1 MTPPPAPSTALDLLF
16 VWHFHQP
23 HYAVE
28 GGEEAR
34 LPWVRLHATKSYYDM
49 AWMLLRHPAIRS
61 VANFSGVLLE
71 QLAALNGGATDRWE
85 RLTSTPPE
93 QLSGAERSFIVRHF
107 FSCHWER
114 CVRPQPRYAE
124 LLALRGERFEE
135 AAVSRFRDADLRDLQ
150 LLFNLQWFGFG
161 ATADYPLVAALRSKQ
176 RGFDAVDIA
185 ALLGLQRE
193 VAAAAVGMWRSLIA
207 SGQVE
212 LSLTPHGHPI
222 LPLLIDSDAAR
233 IALPQAPLPHPAMR
247 EPADASHHIRTALAW
262 GEKTFGVRAAG
273 MWPAEGSV
281 SPAAAEAFAAEGL
294 RWIASDDEVLQ
305 RSERPDGAWEEQRCR
320 PWAITTAQGGLNIF
334 FRSHELSDRIGFAYA
349 GNAAEEAAR
358 DLIEGA
364 QKLAVASGLARPL
377 VTIIL
382 DGENAWES
390 YEQDG
395 FLFLDALYR
404 ALAAAPGLQT
414 VTASDARATHSAGP
428 LQTLHSGSWISASFR
443 IWIGS
448 EAKNRGWELLIA
460 TRAAFASGVVSTEV
474 SAEAAAAARR
484 ALDRAE
490 GSDWFWWYGDDFDS
504 QMDEEFD
511 QLFRGHCRSV
521 YVALGLLP
529 PLAFEEPVVAVPPAA
544 QLPSH
549 PIGLGEV
556 QLDGRDS
563 HFFEWRD
570 SSAIEVIPR
579 GAMNL
584 TSPVFRTMR
593 LMRGRPGLYLRLDG
607 ETASAA
613 SVRSVVCRLTDD
625 QGVESSLLLA
635 EGAEEPHGAW
645 QQCVEL
651 LLPLRPEAT
660 RVGLFLEVSDGAIV
674 VQRWPLSGLAWF
686 DLPRSSWFV

>member
-1 MTPPPAPSTALDLLF
+1 MQPPAPSTGLDLLF

-23 HYAVE
+23 HYALE
-28 GGEEAR
+28 GSDEAR

-49 AWMLLRHPAIRS
+49 AWMLSRHPAIRS

-71 QLAALNGGATDRWE
+71 QLAALEQGATDRWE
-85 RLTSTPPE
+85 WLSSTPPE
-93 QLSGAERSFIVRHF
+93 LLSDPERSFIVRHF

-114 CVRPQPRYAE
+114 CVRTQPRYAE
-124 LLALRGERFEE
+124 LLALRGESFDE
-135 AAVSRFRDADLRDLQ
+135 AAVSRFSNADLRDLQ

-161 ATADYPLVAALRSKQ
+161 ATADYPLVASLRSKQ
-176 RGFDAVDIA
+176 RGFDAADVA
-185 ALLGLQRE
+185 AVLGLQRE
-193 VAAAAVGMWRSLIA
+193 VAAAALAMWRSLIA
-207 SGQVE
+207 QGQVE

-233 IALPQAPLPHPAMR
+233 VALPQAPLPHPAMR
-247 EPADASHHIRTALAW
+247 EPADAVHHIRTALSW
-262 GEKTFGVRAAG
+262 GEQLFGVRAAG

-305 RSERPDGAWEEQRCR
+305 RSERPDGAWGEQRCR
-320 PWAITTAQGGLNIF
+320 PWAITTARGSLNLF
-334 FRSHELSDRIGFAYA
+334 FRNHELSDRIGFAYA
-349 GNAAEEAAR
+349 ANPAEDAAR

-364 QKLAVASGLARPL
+364 QRVAAASGLARPL

-395 FLFLDALYR
+395 FLFLEALYG

-414 VTASDARATHSAGP
+414 VTASEALERNSAG
-428 LQTLHSGSWISASFR
+428 LLRTLHSGSWISASFR

-460 TRAAFASGVVSTEV
+460 TRAAFAAAVVSPEV

-521 YVALGLLP
+521 YTALGLLP
-529 PLAFEEPVVAVPPAA
+529 PLALEAPVVGVPPPA

-549 PIGLGEV
+549 PIGLGEA

-570 SSAIEVIPR
+570 SAAIEVIPR

-584 TSPVFRTMR
+584 ASPVFRNMR
-593 LMRGRPGLYLRLDG
+593 LMRGRAGLYLRLDG
-607 ETASAA
+607 EAA
-613 SVRSVVCRLTDD
+613 TGGGSRAVVLRLTDD
-625 QGVESSLLLA
+625 QGLESSLRLA
-635 EGAEEPHGAW
+635 EGTEEQHGAW
-645 QQCVEL
+645 QHCVEL
-651 LLPLRPEAT
+651 LLPLRHEAA
-660 RVGLFLEVSDGAIV
+660 RVGLFLEVSEGAIV

>member
-1 MTPPPAPSTALDLLF
+1 MGASAPPSGLDLLF

-49 AWMLLRHPAIRS
+49 AWMLMRHSSVRS

-71 QLAALNGGATDRWE
+71 QLAALVEGATDRWE
-85 RLTSTPPE
+85 RLTATAPE
-93 QLSGAERSFIVRHF
+93 QLSRAERSFIVRHF

-114 CVRPQPRYAE
+114 CVRTQPRYAE
-124 LLALRGERFEE
+124 LLALRGEQFDE
-135 AAVSRFRDADLRDLQ
+135 AAVARFNDSDLRDLQ

-161 ATADYPLVAALRSKQ
+161 ATADYPLVASLRSKE
-176 RGFDAVDIA
+176 RGFDAADITA
-185 ALLGLQRE
+185 VLGLQRE
-193 VAAAAVGMWRSLIA
+193 VAAAAVAMWRALIA
-207 SGQVE
+207 RGQVE

-233 IALPQAPLPHPAMR
+233 IALPGAPLPHPPMR
-247 EPADASHHIRTALAW
+247 EPADAVHHIRTALSW
-262 GEKTFGVRAAG
+262 GEQLFGVRASG

-320 PWAITTAQGGLNIF
+320 PWAITTKHGSLNLF
-334 FRSHELSDRIGFAYA
+334 FRNHELSDRIGFAYA
-349 GNAAEEAAR
+349 ANAAEDAAR

-364 QKLAVASGLARPL
+364 RKLGAASGLSRPL

-390 YEQDG
+390 YEKDG
-395 FLFLDALYR
+395 FVFLEALYS

-414 VTASDARATHSAGP
+414 VTASEALATHSAGQ
-428 LQTLHSGSWISASFR
+428 LQTLHAGSWISASFR

-460 TRAAFASGVVSTEV
+460 TRAAFAAAVVSPEV

-511 QLFRGHCRSV
+511 HLFRGHCRSV
-521 YVALGLLP
+521 YTALGLLP
-529 PLAFEEPVVAVPPAA
+529 PLSLEEPVVAAPAVA

-549 PIGLGEV
+549 PIGLGEA

-570 SSAIEVIPR
+570 SAAIEVIPR

-584 TSPVFRTMR
+584 ASPVFRTMR
-593 LMRGRPGLYLRLDG
+593 LMRGRAGLYLRLDG
-607 ETASAA
+607 EAA
-613 SVRSVVCRLTDD
+613 TGGGSRAVVCRLTDD
-625 QGVESSLLLA
+625 QGVESSLRIA
-635 EGAEEPHGAW
+635 EGTEKPHGAW
-645 QQCVEL
+645 QHCVEM
-651 LLPLRPEAT
+651 LLPLRPEAA
-660 RVGLFLEVSDGAIV
+660 RVGLFLEVSDEAIV

>member
-1 MTPPPAPSTALDLLF
+1 MRHQPAPPSGLDLLF

-23 HYAVE
+23 HYALE
-28 GGEEAR
+28 GSDEAR

-49 AWMLLRHPAIRS
+49 AWMLSRHPAIRS

-71 QLAALNGGATDRWE
+71 QLAALIGGATDRWE
-85 RLTSTPPE
+85 RLSSTPPE
-93 QLSGAERSFIVRHF
+93 LLSDPERSFIVRHF

-114 CVRPQPRYAE
+114 CVRTQTRYAE
-124 LLALRGERFEE
+124 LLALRGESFEE
-135 AAVSRFRDADLRDLQ
+135 AAVSRFSHADLRDLQ

-176 RGFDAVDIA
+176 RGFDADDVG
-185 ALLGLQRE
+185 ALLRLQRE
-193 VAAAAVGMWRSLIA
+193 VAATAVAMWRELIA
-207 SGQVE
+207 RGQVE

-222 LPLLIDSDAAR
+222 LPLVIDSDAAR
-233 IALPQAPLPHPAMR
+233 IALPEAPLPHPPMR
-247 EPADASHHIRTALAW
+247 EPADAAHHIRTALAC
-262 GEKTFGVRAAG
+262 GEQLFGVRAAG

-305 RSERPDGAWEEQRCR
+305 RSARPDGAWEEQRCR
-320 PWAITTAQGGLNIF
+320 PWAIPTARGHLNLF
-334 FRSHELSDRIGFAYA
+334 FRNHELSDRIGFAYA
-349 GNAAEEAAR
+349 ANPAEDAAR

-364 QKLAVASGLARPL
+364 QRVAAASGLARPL

-395 FLFLDALYR
+395 FLFLEALYG

-414 VTASDARATHSAGP
+414 VTASASLERHSAG
-428 LQTLHSGSWISASFR
+428 LLRTLHTGSWISASFR

-448 EAKNRGWELLIA
+448 AAKNRGWEFLIA
-460 TRAAFASGVVSTEV
+460 TRAAFASGV
-474 SAEAAAAARR
+474 SAPGVTDEAAAGARR

-521 YVALGLLP
+521 YTALGLIP
-529 PLAFEEPVVAVPPAA
+529 PLALEEPVVAAPPAA

-549 PIGLGEV
+549 PIGLGEA

-570 SSAIEVIPR
+570 SSAIDVIPR

-584 TSPVFRTMR
+584 ASPVFRTLR
-593 LMRGRPGLYLRLDG
+593 LMRGRAGLYLRLDG
-607 ETASAA
+607 EAA
-613 SVRSVVCRLTDD
+613 AGGGSRAVVLRLTDD
-625 QGVESSLLLA
+625 QGLESSLRLA
-635 EGAEEPHGAW
+635 EGAQEPHGAW
-645 QQCVEL
+645 HQCVEL
-651 LLPLRPEAT
+651 LLPVRPDAV
-660 RVGLFLEVSDGAIV
+660 RVGLFLEAVDGAIV

-686 DLPRSSWFV
+686 DLQPSAWFV

>member
-1 MTPPPAPSTALDLLF
+1 MRASAPPSGTDLLF

-28 GGEEAR
+28 GGEEAQ

-49 AWMLLRHPAIRS
+49 AWMLMHHGSIRS

-71 QLAALNGGATDRWE
+71 QLAALEQGATDRWE
-85 RLTSTPPE
+85 RLTATPPE
-93 QLSGAERSFIVRHF
+93 QLSGVERSFIIRHF

-114 CVRPQPRYAE
+114 CVRTQPRFAE
-124 LLALRGERFEE
+124 LLELRGERFEE
-135 AAVSRFRDADLRDLQ
+135 AAVARFSDADLRDLQ

-161 ATADYPLVAALRSKQ
+161 ATADYPLVASLRIKE
-176 RGFDAVDIA
+176 RGFDAADID
-185 ALLGLQRE
+185 ALLRLQRE
-193 VAAAAVGMWRSLIA
+193 VAAAAVAMWRSLIA
-207 SGQVE
+207 RGQVE

-233 IALPQAPLPHPAMR
+233 VALPQAPLPHPAMR
-247 EPADASHHIRTALAW
+247 EPADAAHHIRTALSW
-262 GEKTFGVRAAG
+262 GEQLFGVRAAG

-281 SPAAAEAFAAEGL
+281 SPAAADAFAAEGL

-305 RSERPDGAWEEQRCR
+305 RSDRPDGAWGEQRCR
-320 PWAITTAQGGLNIF
+320 PWSITTAHGSLNLF
-334 FRSHELSDRIGFAYA
+334 FRNHELSDRIGFAYA
-349 GNAAEEAAR
+349 ANPADEAAR
-358 DLIEGA
+358 DLLEGA
-364 QKLAVASGLARPL
+364 QRVAAASGLARPL

-395 FLFLDALYR
+395 LVFLEALYG

-414 VTASDARATHSAGP
+414 VTASEALDRQSSG
-428 LQTLHSGSWISASFR
+428 LLRTLHTGSWISASFR

-448 EAKNRGWELLIA
+448 AAKNRGWELLIA
-460 TRAAFASGVVSTEV
+460 TRAAYTSAVSAPAVT
-474 SAEAAAAARR
+474 AEAAAAARR

-521 YVALGLLP
+521 YIALSLPP
-529 PLAFEEPVVAVPPAA
+529 PLALEEPVVSAPPAA
-544 QLPSH
+544 RLPSH
-549 PIGLGEV
+549 SIGLGEA

-570 SSAIEVIPR
+570 AAAFEVVPR

-584 TSPVFRTMR
+584 ATPVFRTMR
-593 LMRGRPGLYLRLDG
+593 LMRGRAGLYLRLDG
-607 ETASAA
+607 EAA
-613 SVRSVVCRLTDD
+613 IGRGSRAVVCRLTDD
-625 QGVESSLLLA
+625 EGLESSLWLA
-635 EGAEEPHGAW
+635 EGCEEPHGGW

-651 LLPLRPEAT
+651 LLPLRPEAA
-660 RVGLFLEVSDGAIV
+660 RVGLLLEISDGAII

>member
-1 MTPPPAPSTALDLLF
+1 MKPTPAPSAELDLLF

-28 GGEEAR
+28 GGDEAR

-49 AWMLLRHPAIRS
+49 AWMLTRHSSIRS

-71 QLAALNGGATDRWE
+71 QLSALLLGATDRWE
-85 RLTSTPPE
+85 RLSSTPPE
-93 QLSGAERSFIVRHF
+93 QLSRAERSFIVRHF

-114 CVRPQPRYAE
+114 CVRTQPRYAE
-124 LLALRGERFEE
+124 LLALRGEQFDE
-135 AAVSRFRDADLRDLQ
+135 AAVGRFTDADLRDLQ

-161 ATADYPLVAALRSKQ
+161 ATADYPLVASLRSKQ
-176 RGFDAVDIA
+176 RGFDAADIA
-185 ALLGLQRE
+185 ALLELQRE
-193 VAAAAVGMWRSLIA
+193 VAAAALAMWRALIA
-207 SGQVE
+207 RGQVE

-233 IALPQAPLPHPAMR
+233 VALPHAPLPKPAMR
-247 EPADASHHIRTALAW
+247 APADAAHHIETALAW
-262 GEKTFGVRAAG
+262 GERSFGVRAAG

-281 SPAAAEAFAAEGL
+281 SPAAAAAFAAAGL
-294 RWIASDDEVLQ
+294 RWVASDDEVLQ
-305 RSERPDGAWEEQRCR
+305 RSERPDGAWEQQRCR
-320 PWAITTAQGGLNIF
+320 PWSLATAQGELNLF
-334 FRSHELSDRIGFAYA
+334 FRNHELSDRIGFAYA
-349 GNAAEEAAR
+349 ANAAEGSAR

-364 QKLAVASGLARPL
+364 RKLGAASGLARPL

-395 FLFLDALYR
+395 FLFLEALYE

-414 VTASDARATHSAGP
+414 VTASEALERHSAGP
-428 LQTLHSGSWISASFR
+428 LRTLHAGSWISASFR

-460 TRAAFASGVVSTEV
+460 TRAAFAAAVASPQV

-511 QLFRGHCRSV
+511 HLFRGHCRSV
-521 YVALGLLP
+521 YTALGLLP
-529 PLAFEEPVVAVPPAA
+529 PLSLEEPVVAAPLAA

-549 PIGLGEV
+549 PIGLGEA

-584 TSPVFRTMR
+584 AAPVFRTMR

-607 ETASAA
+607 ELASA
-613 SVRSVVCRLTDD
+613 SGSRSVVCRLTDD
-625 QGVESSLLLA
+625 QGLESSLRLA
-635 EGAEEPHGAW
+635 EGAEESHGAW
-645 QQCVEL
+645 HHCAEL
-651 LLPLRPEAT
+651 LLPLRPEAA
-660 RVGLFLEVSDGAIV
+660 RVGLFLEVSDGTMV

>member
-1 MTPPPAPSTALDLLF
+1 MRASAPPSGLDLLF

-23 HYAVE
+23 HYALE
-28 GGEEAR
+28 GSGEAR

-49 AWMLLRHPAIRS
+49 AWMLMRHSSVRS

-71 QLAALNGGATDRWE
+71 QLAALVDGATDRWE
-85 RLTSTPPE
+85 RLTATPSE
-93 QLSGAERSFIVRHF
+93 QLSGAERSFIIRHF

-114 CVRPQPRYAE
+114 CVRTQPRYAE
-124 LLALRGERFEE
+124 LLALRGEQFDE
-135 AAVSRFRDADLRDLQ
+135 AAVGRFNDSDLRDLQ
-150 LLFNLQWFGFG
+150 MLFNLQWFGFG

-176 RGFDAVDIA
+176 RGFDAADITA
-185 ALLGLQRE
+185 VLGLQRE
-193 VAAAAVGMWRSLIA
+193 VAAAAVAMWRALIA
-207 SGQVE
+207 RGQVE

-222 LPLLIDSDAAR
+222 LPLLIDSDSAR
-233 IALPQAPLPHPAMR
+233 IALPQAPLPHPPMR
-247 EPADASHHIRTALAW
+247 EPADALHHIRTALAW
-262 GEKTFGVRAAG
+262 GEKSFGVRAAG

-281 SPAAAEAFAAEGL
+281 SPAAAAAFAEEGL

-305 RSERPDGAWEEQRCR
+305 RSERPNGAWGEQRCR
-320 PWAITTAQGGLNIF
+320 PWAITTAHGSLNLF
-334 FRSHELSDRIGFAYA
+334 FRNHELSDRIGFAYA
-349 GNAAEEAAR
+349 ANPAEDAAR

-364 QKLAVASGLARPL
+364 RKLGAASGLSRPL

-395 FLFLDALYR
+395 FVFLEALYS

-414 VTASDARATHSAGP
+414 VTASEALASHSAGP
-428 LQTLHSGSWISASFR
+428 LQTLHAGSWISASFR

-460 TRAAFASGVVSTEV
+460 TRAAFAAAVVSPEV

-511 QLFRGHCRSV
+511 HLFRGHCRSV
-521 YVALGLLP
+521 YTALGLLP
-529 PLAFEEPVVAVPPAA
+529 PLSLEEPVVAAPGVA

-549 PIGLGEV
+549 PIGLGEA

-570 SSAIEVIPR
+570 SAAIEVIPR

-584 TSPVFRTMR
+584 ASPVFRTMR
-593 LMRGRPGLYLRLDG
+593 LMRGRAGLYLRLDG
-607 ETASAA
+607 EAA
-613 SVRSVVCRLTDD
+613 TGGGSRAVVCRLTDD
-625 QGVESSLLLA
+625 QGVESSLRIA
-635 EGAEEPHGAW
+635 EGTEEPHGAW
-645 QQCVEL
+645 QHCVEL
-651 LLPLRPEAT
+651 LLPLRPEAA
-660 RVGLFLEVSDGAIV
+660 RVGLFFEVSEGSIV

>member
-1 MTPPPAPSTALDLLF
+1 MQPHAPPAGLDLLF

-23 HYAVE
+23 HYALE
-28 GGEEAR
+28 GSKEAR

-49 AWMLLRHPAIRS
+49 AWMLLRHSSVRS

-71 QLAALNGGATDRWE
+71 QLAALIGGATDRWE
-85 RLTSTPPE
+85 RLSSTPPE
-93 QLSGAERSFIVRHF
+93 RLTDEERSFIVRHF

-114 CVRPQPRYAE
+114 CVRTQPRYAE
-124 LLALRGERFEE
+124 LLALRGDSFDE
-135 AAVSRFRDADLRDLQ
+135 AAVARFSDADLRDLQ

-161 ATADYPLVAALRSKQ
+161 ATADYPLVASLRSKE
-176 RGFDAVDIA
+176 RGFDAADITA
-185 ALLGLQRE
+185 VLDLQRE
-193 VAAAAVGMWRSLIA
+193 VAAAAVAMWGSLIA
-207 SGQVE
+207 RGQVE

-222 LPLLIDSDAAR
+222 LPLLIDSDAALV
-233 IALPQAPLPHPAMR
+233 ALPQAPLPHPPMR
-247 EPADASHHIRTALAW
+247 EPADAVHHIRTALSW
-262 GEKTFGVRAAG
+262 GEQLFGVRASG

-305 RSERPDGAWEEQRCR
+305 RSERPDGAWGEQRCR
-320 PWAITTAQGGLNIF
+320 PWAITTANGSVNLF
-334 FRSHELSDRIGFAYA
+334 FRNHELSDRIGFAYA
-349 GNAAEEAAR
+349 ANPAEDAAR

-364 QKLAVASGLARPL
+364 RKLGAASGLSRPL

-395 FLFLDALYR
+395 FLFLEALYS
-404 ALAAAPGLQT
+404 ALSNAPGLQT
-414 VTASDARATHSAGP
+414 VTASAALERHSAGQ
-428 LQTLHSGSWISASFR
+428 LRNLHSGSWISASFR

-448 EAKNRGWELLIA
+448 AAKNRGWELLIA
-460 TRAAFASGVVSTEV
+460 TRAAFAAAVTSPQVT
-474 SAEAAAAARR
+474 AEAAATARR
-484 ALDRAE
+484 SLDRAE

-521 YVALGLLP
+521 YTALGLQP
-529 PLAFEEPVVAVPPAA
+529 PLALEEPVVAAPAVA

-549 PIGLGEV
+549 PIGLGEA

-570 SSAIEVIPR
+570 SAAIEVIPR

-584 TSPVFRTMR
+584 ASPVFRTMR
-593 LMRGRPGLYLRLDG
+593 LMRGRAGLYLRLDG
-607 ETASAA
+607 EAA
-613 SVRSVVCRLTDD
+613 IGGGSRTVLCRLTDD
-625 QGVESSLLLA
+625 QGVEATLRLA
-635 EGAEEPHGAW
+635 EGCEEAHGAW
-645 QQCVEL
+645 QHCVEL
-651 LLPLRPEAT
+651 LLPLRHEAA
-660 RVGLFLEVSDGAIV
+660 RVGLFLEVSEGAIV

>member
-1 MTPPPAPSTALDLLF
+1 MGASAPPSGLDLLF

-49 AWMLLRHPAIRS
+49 AWMLMRHSSVRS

-71 QLAALNGGATDRWE
+71 QLAALVEGATDRWE
-85 RLTSTPPE
+85 RLTATAPE
-93 QLSGAERSFIVRHF
+93 QLSRAERSFIVRHF

-114 CVRPQPRYAE
+114 CVRTQPRYAE
-124 LLALRGERFEE
+124 LLALRGEQFDE
-135 AAVSRFRDADLRDLQ
+135 AAVARFNDSDLRDLQ

-161 ATADYPLVAALRSKQ
+161 ATADYPLVASLRSKE
-176 RGFDAVDIA
+176 RGFDAADITA
-185 ALLGLQRE
+185 VLGLQRE
-193 VAAAAVGMWRSLIA
+193 VAAAAVAMWRALIA
-207 SGQVE
+207 RGQVE

-233 IALPQAPLPHPAMR
+233 IALPGAPLPHPPMR
-247 EPADASHHIRTALAW
+247 EPADAVHHIRTALSW
-262 GEKTFGVRAAG
+262 GEQLFGVRASG

-320 PWAITTAQGGLNIF
+320 PWAITTKHGSLNLF
-334 FRSHELSDRIGFAYA
+334 FRNHELSDRIGFAYA
-349 GNAAEEAAR
+349 ANAAEDAAR

-364 QKLAVASGLARPL
+364 RKLGAASGLSRPL

-390 YEQDG
+390 YEKDG
-395 FLFLDALYR
+395 FVFLEALYS

-414 VTASDARATHSAGP
+414 VTASEALATHSAGQ
-428 LQTLHSGSWISASFR
+428 LQTLHAGSWISASFR

-460 TRAAFASGVVSTEV
+460 TRAAFAAAVVSPEV

-511 QLFRGHCRSV
+511 HLFRGHCRSV
-521 YVALGLLP
+521 YTALGLLP
-529 PLAFEEPVVAVPPAA
+529 PLSLEEPVVAAPAVA

-549 PIGLGEV
+549 PIGLGEA

-570 SSAIEVIPR
+570 SAAIEVIPR

-584 TSPVFRTMR
+584 ASPVFRTMR
-593 LMRGRPGLYLRLDG
+593 LMRGRAGLYLRLDG
-607 ETASAA
+607 AA
-613 SVRSVVCRLTDD
+613 ATGGGSRAVVCRLTDD
-625 QGVESSLLLA
+625 QGVESSLRIA
-635 EGAEEPHGAW
+635 EGTEKPHGAW
-645 QQCVEL
+645 QHCVEM
-651 LLPLRPEAT
+651 LLPLRPEAA
-660 RVGLFLEVSDGAIV
+660 RVGLFLEVSDEAIV

>member
-1 MTPPPAPSTALDLLF
+1 MGASAPPSGLDLLF

-49 AWMLLRHPAIRS
+49 AWMLMRHSSVRS

-71 QLAALNGGATDRWE
+71 QLAALVEGATDRWE
-85 RLTSTPPE
+85 RLTATAPE
-93 QLSGAERSFIVRHF
+93 QLSRAERSFIVRHF

-114 CVRPQPRYAE
+114 CVRTQPRYAE
-124 LLALRGERFEE
+124 LLALRGEQFDE
-135 AAVSRFRDADLRDLQ
+135 AAVARFNDSDLRDLQ

-161 ATADYPLVAALRSKQ
+161 ATADYPLVASLRSKE
-176 RGFDAVDIA
+176 RGFDAADITA
-185 ALLGLQRE
+185 VLGLQRE
-193 VAAAAVGMWRSLIA
+193 VAAAAVAMWRALIA
-207 SGQVE
+207 RGQVE

-233 IALPQAPLPHPAMR
+233 IALPGAPLPHPPMR
-247 EPADASHHIRTALAW
+247 EPADAVHHIRTALSW
-262 GEKTFGVRAAG
+262 GEQLFGVRASG

-320 PWAITTAQGGLNIF
+320 PWAITTKHGSLNLF
-334 FRSHELSDRIGFAYA
+334 FRNHELSDRIGFAYA
-349 GNAAEEAAR
+349 ANAAEDAAR

-364 QKLAVASGLARPL
+364 RKLGAASGLSRPL

-390 YEQDG
+390 YEKDG
-395 FLFLDALYR
+395 FVFLEALYS

-414 VTASDARATHSAGP
+414 VTASEALATHSAGQ
-428 LQTLHSGSWISASFR
+428 LQTLHAGSWISASFR

-460 TRAAFASGVVSTEV
+460 TLAAFAAAVVSPEV

-511 QLFRGHCRSV
+511 HLFRGHCRSV
-521 YVALGLLP
+521 YTALGLLP
-529 PLAFEEPVVAVPPAA
+529 PLSLEEPVVAAPAVA

-549 PIGLGEV
+549 PIGLGEA

-570 SSAIEVIPR
+570 SAAIEVIPR

-584 TSPVFRTMR
+584 ASPVFRTMR
-593 LMRGRPGLYLRLDG
+593 LMRGRAGLYLRLDG
-607 ETASAA
+607 EAA
-613 SVRSVVCRLTDD
+613 TGGGSRAVVCRLTDD
-625 QGVESSLLLA
+625 QGVESSLRIA
-635 EGAEEPHGAW
+635 EGTEKPHGAW
-645 QQCVEL
+645 QHCVEM
-651 LLPLRPEAT
+651 LLPLRPEAA
-660 RVGLFLEVSDGAIV
+660 RVGLFLEVSDEAIV

>member
-1 MTPPPAPSTALDLLF
+1 MRASAPPSGLDLLF

-28 GGEEAR
+28 GGNEAR

-49 AWMLLRHPAIRS
+49 AWMLMRHGSIRS

-71 QLAALNGGATDRWE
+71 QLAALIGGATDRWE
-85 RLTSTPPE
+85 RLSSTPPE
-93 QLSGAERSFIVRHF
+93 RLSDLERSFVVRHF
-107 FSCHWER
+107 FSCHWDR
-114 CVRPQPRYAE
+114 CVRTQPRYAE
-124 LLALRGERFEE
+124 LLALRGESFDE
-135 AAVSRFRDADLRDLQ
+135 ADVSRFSDADLRDLQ

-161 ATADYPLVAALRSKQ
+161 ATADYPLVAALRSKE
-176 RGFDAVDIA
+176 RGFDAADVE
-185 ALLGLQRE
+185 ALLRLQRE
-193 VAAAAVGMWRSLIA
+193 VAAAALAMWRGLIA
-207 SGQVE
+207 RGQVE

-233 IALPQAPLPHPAMR
+233 IALPHAPLPTPAMR
-247 EPADASHHIRTALAW
+247 APADALHHIRSALLW
-262 GEKTFGVRAAG
+262 GEKSFGVRAAG

-281 SPAAAEAFAAEGL
+281 SPEAAEAFAAEGL

-305 RSERPDGAWEEQRCR
+305 RSKRPDGAWEEQRCR
-320 PWAITTAQGGLNIF
+320 PWSTATAQGELSLF
-334 FRSHELSDRIGFAYA
+334 FRNHELSDRIGFAYA
-349 GNAAEEAAR
+349 ANPAEDAAR

-364 QKLAVASGLARPL
+364 QRVAAASGLARPL

-395 FLFLDALYR
+395 FVFLEALYS

-414 VTASDARATHSAGP
+414 VTASEALASHSAGP
-428 LQTLHSGSWISASFR
+428 LQTLHAGSWISASFR

-448 EAKNRGWELLIA
+448 AAKNLGWELLIA
-460 TRAAFASGVVSTEV
+460 TRAAFASGV
-474 SAEAAAAARR
+474 SAPGVTDESAAAARR

-511 QLFRGHCRSV
+511 QLFRGHCRTV
-521 YVALGLLP
+521 YTSLGLRP
-529 PLAFEEPVVAVPPAA
+529 PLALEEPVVAAPPVA

-549 PIGLGEV
+549 PIGLGEA

-570 SSAIEVIPR
+570 SAAIEVIPR

-584 TSPVFRTMR
+584 AAPVFRTMR
-593 LMRGRPGLYLRLDG
+593 LMRGRAGLYLRLDG
-607 ETASAA
+607 EAA
-613 SVRSVVCRLTDD
+613 AGVGSRAVVCRLTDD
-625 QGVESSLLLA
+625 QGVESSLRLA
-635 EGAEEPHGAW
+635 EFSEEPHGAW
-645 QQCVEL
+645 QQCVEM
-651 LLPLRPEAT
+651 LLPLRPEAA

>member
-1 MTPPPAPSTALDLLF
+1 MQPPAPPSGLDLLF

-23 HYAVE
+23 HYALE
-28 GGEEAR
+28 GSGEAR

-49 AWMLLRHPAIRS
+49 AWMLLRHPAVRC

-71 QLAALNGGATDRWE
+71 QLAALEQGAGDRWE
-85 RLTSTPPE
+85 RLSSTPPE
-93 QLSGAERSFIVRHF
+93 QLSEAERSFIVRHF

-124 LLALRGERFEE
+124 LLALRGESFDE
-135 AAVSRFRDADLRDLQ
+135 AAVARFSDADLRDLQ

-161 ATADYPLVAALRSKQ
+161 ATADYPLVAALRRKQ
-176 RGFDAVDIA
+176 RGFDAADTQ
-185 ALLGLQRE
+185 ALLRLQRE
-193 VAAAAVGMWRSLIA
+193 VAAAAVAMWRGLIA
-207 SGQVE
+207 RGQVE

-233 IALPQAPLPHPAMR
+233 VALPQAPLPHPPMR
-247 EPADASHHIRTALAW
+247 EPADAAHHIRTALAW
-262 GEKTFGVRAAG
+262 GEQLFGVRASG

-305 RSERPDGAWEEQRCR
+305 RSERPDGAWGEQRCR
-320 PWAITTAQGGLNIF
+320 PWAITTANGSVNLF
-334 FRSHELSDRIGFAYA
+334 FRNHELSDRIGFAYA
-349 GNAAEEAAR
+349 SNPADEAAR

-364 QKLAVASGLARPL
+364 QRVAAASGLARPL

-395 FLFLDALYR
+395 SLFLEALYVG
-404 ALAAAPGLQT
+404 LAAAPGLQT
-414 VTASDARATHSAGP
+414 VTASAALDRHSAGQ
-428 LQTLHSGSWISASFR
+428 LRTLHSGSWISASFR

-448 EAKNRGWELLIA
+448 AAKNRGWELLIA
-460 TRAAFASGVVSTEV
+460 TRAAFAAAVASPQVT
-474 SAEAAAAARR
+474 AEAASAARR

-511 QLFRGHCRSV
+511 QLFRGHCRTV
-521 YVALGLLP
+521 YTSLGLRP
-529 PLAFEEPVVAVPPAA
+529 PLALEEPVVAAPPVA

-549 PIGLGEV
+549 PIGLGEA

-570 SSAIEVIPR
+570 SAAIEVIPR

-584 TSPVFRTMR
+584 TAPVFRTMR
-593 LMRGRPGLYLRLDG
+593 LMRGRAGLYLRLDG
-607 ETASAA
+607 EAVLGRGGRA
-613 SVRSVVCRLTDD
+613 VVCRLTDD
-625 QGVESSLLLA
+625 QGVESSLGLA
-635 EGAEEPHGAW
+635 EGCEEPHGAW
-645 QQCVEL
+645 QHCVEL

-686 DLPRSSWFV
+686 DLPPSSWFV